1 MAITFKELKQYIS
14 RVVRISVCFT
24 DGHYDNYT
32 LVSDIPEGKYDDFY
46 IYGVGMIDV
55 EFPLDVY
62 TKPCNEMPERISLRD
77 GYFIGCG
84 LEIVVQE
91 EPRDIRRRNNRQ
103 MCFGDLREYLQM
115 GRNFSI
121 VRKEDWSSEEY
132 EMRTD
137 IPEEYNK
144 LYVYGIGLEDN
155 FGDISIPQNR
165 RCPDSYLTKRMVIVL
180 SETPRGDIKN

>member
-32 LVSDIPEGKYDDFY
+32 LVSDISEGKYDDFY

-55 EFPLDVY
+55 EFSLDVY
-62 TKPCNEMPERISLRD
+62 TKPCNEMPERISMRD

-91 EPRDIRRRNNRQ
+91 EPRDIRRRDNRK

-155 FGDISIPQNR
+155 FREISIPQNR